1 MKKIMVLL
9 FLAASMS
16 WAQGTYHL
24 IHTGEE
30 IDSLLTRSE
39 VKSDTLLGWF
49 VTRTALLPII
59 GMKMDS
65 AGGATRAYVVAVG
78 TADTLGLRA
87 LIAGKAARADTTSW
101 LPTWTSIN
109 AMGYGT
115 GTSDT
120 ARASYWSSNV
130 RGGYLTPADSV
141 KLRNY
146 SNYLYLTLHGTADT
160 SLASYWASAI
170 RGGYLH
176 PADSTTV
183 KNSLLKNADSTTL
196 KTSILNQLNALY
208 LALHGTADTATAS
221 YWASHIRGGY
231 LTPGDSVTIKNGIAA
246 AYLGLHGTADTSKS
260 SYWAT
265 ALRGGLPWTDDG
277 TKIYPTNLTRNIGI
291 GTATPAQKL
300 DIVGG
305 SVRLDN
311 TTSSHQQ
318 GIIYKGSSPFI
329 SDFNYGNNGT
339 VTTDG
344 QNIFVGVGAGNLT
357 MGSTATNTYESSYN
371 TAVGASALYFNT
383 TGYQNTANGAYAL
396 YSNTTGYQNTA
407 NGYFTLLNNTTGSNN
422 TANGQSAG
430 SVTADGSTPNQTSNN
445 SLYEGYNTKA
455 SADGATNEIVIG
467 ANAIG
472 NGSNSVTLGHTDITK
487 TILRGNVLIGGTL
500 QTTSG
505 VAWDF
510 GADTV
515 GVVAVSLAHYLAVT
529 VGGVAYK
536 LALCV

>member
-277 TKIYPTNLTRNIGI
+277 TEIYPTNLARNIGI

-311 TTSSHQQ
+311 TTSSNQQ
-318 GIIYKGSSPFI
+318 GIIYKGSVPFL

-357 MGSTATNTYESSYN
+357 MGSTATNTYESS
-371 TAVGASALYFNT
+371 
-383 TGYQNTANGAYAL
+383 
-396 YSNTTGYQNTA
+396 
-407 NGYFTLLNNTTGSNN
+407 
-422 TANGQSAG
+422 
-430 SVTADGSTPNQTSNN
+430 
-445 SLYEGYNTKA
+445 
-455 SADGATNEIVIG
+455 
-467 ANAIG
+467 
-472 NGSNSVTLGHTDITK
+472 
-487 TILRGNVLIGGTL
+487 
-500 QTTSG
+500 
-505 VAWDF
+505 
-510 GADTV
+510 
-515 GVVAVSLAHYLAVT
+515 
-529 VGGVAYK
+529 
-536 LALCV
+536 